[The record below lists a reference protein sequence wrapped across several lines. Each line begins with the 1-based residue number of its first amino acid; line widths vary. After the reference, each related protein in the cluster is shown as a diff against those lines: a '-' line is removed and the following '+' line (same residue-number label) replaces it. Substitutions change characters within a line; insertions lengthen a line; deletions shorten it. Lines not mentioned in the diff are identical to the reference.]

1 VVAGGYRLV
10 TSVRYTEQTDMNEAI
25 EGAVIDRAE
34 VVDGW
39 TRVFLK
45 DGRVMVFADCE
56 CFALVMTKEILQ

>member
-1 VVAGGYRLV
+1 M
-10 TSVRYTEQTDMNEAI
+10 VRYTEQSDMNEAI

-45 DGRVMVFADCE
+45 DGRALVFADCE
-56 CFALVMTKEILQ
+56 CFALVYTKEILQ

>member
-1 VVAGGYRLV
+1 M
-10 TSVRYTEQTDMNEAI
+10 TSVHFTEQTDMNEAI

-45 DGRVMVFADCE
+45 DGRALVFADCE
-56 CFALVMTKEILQ
+56 AFALVYTKDILQ

>member
-1 VVAGGYRLV
+1 
-10 TSVRYTEQTDMNEAI
+10 MNEAI

-56 CFALVMTKEILQ
+56 CFALVMTKDILQ